1 MPDIHPSA
9 IVDPK
14 AEIAENVKIGPFSI
28 VKANVVIEDGTD
40 IHSHVLVDDGARIGK
55 NCIIHHGAVIS
66 SRPQDLKYK
75 NEKTTLEIGEN
86 TEIREYCDLNRG
98 TDDKWKTTIGKNC
111 FFMAYTHAAH
121 DCIVGDNVILAN
133 GVQLAGHVT
142 IEDWVIVGG
151 LVAIHQ
157 FSLVGQHALIGG
169 GFRVTQDVPPYII
182 AAGVPLAFKG
192 LNKIGLG
199 RRGFSED
206 TIASLRKCY
215 RILYQSKL
223 KLVEAKARI
232 QEELG
237 DINEVQNVLQF
248 LENSKRSIIRLSR

>member
-1 MPDIHPSA
+1 MPEIHPSA

-14 AEIAENVKIGPFSI
+14 AELAENVSIGPFTI
-28 VKANVVIEDGTD
+28 VKGDVVIDEGTQ
-40 IHSHVLVDDGARIGK
+40 IHAHALIDQGARIGK
-55 NCIIHHGAVIS
+55 NCTIHHGAVIS
-66 SRPQDLKYK
+66 SKPQDLKYK
-75 NEKTTLEIGEN
+75 DEKTTLEIGDN

-111 FFMAYTHAAH
+111 FLMAYTHAAH

-142 IEDWVIVGG
+142 IEDWVIIGG

-169 GFRVTQDVPPYII
+169 GFRVTQDVPPYVI
-182 AAGVPLAFKG
+182 AAGVPLRYKG

-199 RRGFSED
+199 RRGFSDES
-206 TIASLRKCY
+206 IANIRKCY

-223 KLVEAKARI
+223 NMSKAKAKVEA
-232 QEELG
+232 ELG
-237 DINEVQNVLQF
+237 DVEEVQNVLQF
-248 LENSKRSIIRLSR
+248 IEKSDRGIIR